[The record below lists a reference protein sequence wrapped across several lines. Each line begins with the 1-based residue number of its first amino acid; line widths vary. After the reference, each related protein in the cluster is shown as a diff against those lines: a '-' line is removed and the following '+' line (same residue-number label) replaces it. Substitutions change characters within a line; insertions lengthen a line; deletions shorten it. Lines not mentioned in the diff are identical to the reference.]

1 MPTKVD
7 TLYYPFYKGVQ
18 MIEVDHLGYWDRK
31 IHYLEQSNPRAV
43 PHSMRNPPPLGNEFF
58 FRDTTGKIVKAYN
71 TLIDLDTLTERF
83 SHIPHDR
90 QHTGI
95 LSLFPYHRN
104 KDITQNGVWVYSP
117 QSMFLFNG
125 YSKVSNQQAWAPK
138 QPSGILYGL
147 IDTFGNIKVPI
158 EYEEILPIHDNLL
171 VKQNNKWGII
181 TKQQKI
187 IVPIDYDYAKN
198 YYSEPENN
206 RFLYFLKGDK
216 YVAIYHVATTKLYQ
230 IGTYDNIYDTYLSK
244 GYLLVVQNGLVGL
257 LHTNGKIALPV
268 VYSRINGRLYK
279 KGRRYYAKAIKDGKE
294 VEVRV
299 KWGVESG

>member
-31 IHYLEQSNPRAV
+31 IYYLEQSNPRAM
-43 PHSMRNPPPLGNEFF
+43 PHSMQNPQPLGNEIF
-58 FRDTTGKIVKAYN
+58 FRDTTGKIIKAYN
-71 TLIDLDTLTERF
+71 TFTDLDTLTQRF
-83 SHIPHDR
+83 SNIPHNKQR
-90 QHTGI
+90 NG
-95 LSLFPYHRN
+95 LLAFFPYHRN
-104 KDITQNGVWVYSP
+104 KDITQSGVWAYSP

-125 YSKVSNQQAWAPK
+125 YYKVSNKEAWTTK
-138 QPSGILYGL
+138 QPDIFYGL

-158 EYEEILPIHDNLL
+158 EYEEILPIHENLL

-216 YVAIYHVATTKLYQ
+216 YVAIYHVATTKLHQ

-257 LHTNGKIALPV
+257 LHTNGKIALPII
-268 VYSRINGRLYK
+268 YNRIDGLYK
-279 KGRRYYAKAIKDGKE
+279 KGRRYYAKMIKDGE
-294 VEVRV
+294 TVEVRV
-299 KWGVESG
+299 K